1 MRSEITLEGGSL
13 TVCLRGE
20 VYYARV
26 WLRDFQKYVWRSVRT
41 ADIETAKSRARKY
54 LYEVET
60 KQEQGLPLQSKTV
73 NAVIDDYVAVLEKD
87 HLRGAT
93 KAGMLRQIKRVV
105 KFWREFVG
113 ARSVETVGDKELKA
127 YVPWRRDYYS
137 RQANMPPETLSF
149 ILRIKR
155 FNLTS

>member
-73 NAVIDDYVAVLEKD
+73 NAVIDDYVAMREKD

-93 KAGMLRQIKRVV
+93 KAGMQASSEVLERVC
-105 KFWREFVG
+105 RG
-113 ARSVETVGDKELKA
+113 S
-127 YVPWRRDYYS
+127 
-137 RQANMPPETLSF
+137 LS
-149 ILRIKR
+149 
-155 FNLTS
+155 